1 MVRTS
6 SLGLSSCK
14 RQQVESRVETCIS
27 ATKAPSVTVAG
38 AMRPTVLIASGPERE
53 IRVAA
58 DEAIL
63 GSVRNSVVDD
73 VTAAVA
79 AATGAL
85 DAWRRSGAAR
95 AVDPPDGAVILR
107 ANGDFPAGTNR
118 VKKRPTAI
126 SRMEETCKDE

>member
-1 MVRTS
+1 MHGTYVVSR
-6 SLGLSSCK
+6 LSSCK
-14 RQQVESRVETCIS
+14 RQQVESRVETCTS

-85 DAWRRSGAAR
+85 DAWRRSAPHERSTLLTGLSSSAPMAIFLQ
-95 AVDPPDGAVILR
+95 V
-107 ANGDFPAGTNR
+107 
-118 VKKRPTAI
+118 PTG
-126 SRMEETCKDE
+126 